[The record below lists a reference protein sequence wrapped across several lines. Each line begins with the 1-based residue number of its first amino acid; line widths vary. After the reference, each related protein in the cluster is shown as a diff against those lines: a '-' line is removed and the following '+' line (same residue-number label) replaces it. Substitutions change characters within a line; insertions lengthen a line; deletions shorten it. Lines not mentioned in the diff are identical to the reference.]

1 VDVGISLGIMSRCD
15 TLNLFDLP
23 REILH
28 FILRFVDLKDIGKFD
43 SAITNHYLRPFY
55 LSLVSGMTIAEYRS
69 PFQESDSIEDY
80 LSLDWLLVRKVIPC
94 EIHLGSFHPLM
105 LVLFFNSKSHL
116 KLLSLNAVIPDVYFR
131 EIGLCPSLLD
141 VSIDPYYI
149 SPKPID
155 QLFRSNP
162 QLQKVKMQNDYLPQI
177 LTSLLEHC
185 PKVTHLD
192 LSDNGD
198 LMTDDLVRVLV
209 QSNLN
214 LIFLDLD
221 FSGLSEDGSIRSIL
235 DSFPNLRYLSFL
247 ETEISQEMD
256 LLTLKRVVV
265 PSLSNPDPA
274 IQLLGLKNLDSIEVI
289 HF

>member
-1 VDVGISLGIMSRCD
+1 
-15 TLNLFDLP
+15 
-23 REILH
+23 
-28 FILRFVDLKDIGKFD
+28 
-43 SAITNHYLRPFY
+43 
-55 LSLVSGMTIAEYRS
+55 MTIAEYRS
-69 PFQESDSIEDY
+69 PLMDDSDRIEDY
-80 LSLDWLLVRKVIPC
+80 LSLDWLLARKVIPC